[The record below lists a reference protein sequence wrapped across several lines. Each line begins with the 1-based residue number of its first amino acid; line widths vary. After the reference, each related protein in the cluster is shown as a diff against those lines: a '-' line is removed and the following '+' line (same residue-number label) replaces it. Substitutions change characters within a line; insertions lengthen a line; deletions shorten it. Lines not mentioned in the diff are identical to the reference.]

1 MFFFIVSRLFQL
13 WKERQISCDAMIY
26 VSCSL
31 FQKGEKRWNSEMISL
46 KCFLHSE
53 NCPSR
58 WPSTS
63 PSMVAQ
69 AVPAA
74 ALCLGSYS
82 VWGQC
87 LRSVFEVT
95 CSLDTGRWRR
105 WFKEAQ
111 KDGRGIPENK
121 RTVLPVW
128 VPLFWVKEQ
137 LVLSRIPLL
146 AYQVKWYSLG
156 RFCGGRRWHL
166 MENWNSSVRED
177 PQRDD
182 NSNLLSFTT
191 VQVLHQVLCKRFM

>member
-46 KCFLHSE
+46 KCFLRSE

-63 PSMVAQ
+63 PSTVAQ
-69 AVPAA
+69 AAPAA

-95 CSLDTGRWRR
+95 CSLDTRQVEKMILRGTERWACCP
-105 WFKEAQ
+105 W
-111 KDGRGIPENK
+111 
-121 RTVLPVW
+121 
-128 VPLFWVKEQ
+128 EQ
-137 LVLSRIPLL
+137 ADSPSCLGAIVLSERAAGPLSHPSPR
-146 AYQVKWYSLG
+146 VSG
-156 RFCGGRRWHL
+156 E
-166 MENWNSSVRED
+166 MMSSWEALWW
-177 PQRDD
+177 QALT
-182 NSNLLSFTT
+182 SHGELE
-191 VQVLHQVLCKRFM
+191 